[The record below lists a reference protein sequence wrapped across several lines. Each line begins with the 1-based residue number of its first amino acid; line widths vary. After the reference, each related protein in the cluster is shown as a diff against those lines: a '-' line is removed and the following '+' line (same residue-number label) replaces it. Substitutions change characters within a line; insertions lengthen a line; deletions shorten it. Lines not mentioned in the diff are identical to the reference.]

1 MTHTRSRPQNSRRAR
16 KVLVYIRHQRLREAT
31 MIKLELPYVTV
42 LVDDRFQNR
51 LALAGERR
59 LPERRHSRR
68 HRDDGRKQSH
78 RAGVPPGR
86 THTQG
91 RLK

>member
-68 HRDDGRKQSH
+68 HREQSH
-78 RAGVPPGR
+78 RAGAPPGR